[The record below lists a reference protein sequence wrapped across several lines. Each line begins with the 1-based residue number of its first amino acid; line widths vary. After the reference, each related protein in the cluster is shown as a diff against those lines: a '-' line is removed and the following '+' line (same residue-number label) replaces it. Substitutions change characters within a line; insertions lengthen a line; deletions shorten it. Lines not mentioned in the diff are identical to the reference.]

1 MNGHLRTLA
10 FASIL
15 SLGLWGCDSADQSE
29 VVAPIAEEPTAERVW
44 DLTDLYATPDDW
56 QAAFDEARDQITA
69 LPDLQEGFGDSAA
82 DLADRLEQS
91 SAVLKEVAR
100 LYVYASLKHDEDQRI
115 AENQERM
122 SLARNLY
129 TNYGSAV
136 SWMQP
141 AILRIGA
148 GAVNAYIATEPR
160 LAPFDHYLQD
170 VLRGA
175 DHTLGDEAESV
186 LAAASLVFDSPN
198 QIYELLVNADVP
210 WPTVTLSTGEEVLL
224 NQAGY
229 GYYRQAPN
237 REDRKL
243 VFDTFWP
250 VWEEFQDSLGAILG
264 TEVNANTTVA
274 RLRNYDSALE
284 MQLSADNIPTEVYET
299 LVEEV
304 NAALPTLHRY
314 FLLRGRMLGVEQMHY
329 YDIYPP
335 LVELDTHF
343 SLDESRDITLEA
355 LQPLGEVYGSHLA
368 AVTASDWIHAYPT
381 EGKRSG
387 AYMNGSAYDVHPY
400 VLLNHQ
406 DDYNSLSTY
415 AHEIGHAV
423 HTLLAAEAQP
433 FEKADY
439 STFTAEIASIIN
451 EIVLEEYMIA
461 HSETDQEK
469 LYYLGSALESMRGTF
484 FRQTMFAEFEQ
495 SIHEAV
501 ENGEAMSGSR
511 MTQIYGDLLKRYHG
525 DAEGVLLI
533 DDVYA
538 NEWAYIP
545 HFYYDFYVY
554 QYSTSMA
561 GAAWF
566 AERLLAGDTQ
576 VRDNFVE
583 VLKAGGSDYPTEILM
598 QAGLDMR
605 SPEPYR
611 ATVRRMNDIMDRIE
625 AILDN
630 NPDA

>member
-44 DLTDLYATPDDW
+44 DLTDLYATPEDW
-56 QAAFDEARDQITA
+56 RAMFDTVQEQITV
-69 LPDLQEGFGDSAA
+69 LPELQDGFGDSAA
-82 DLADRLEQS
+82 NLADRLEQTS
-91 SAVLKEVAR
+91 SVLKEVAR
-100 LYVYASLKHDEDQRI
+100 LYIYASLRNDENQTI
-115 AENQERM
+115 AESQERLNLSM
-122 SLARNLY
+122 SMY
-129 TNYGSAV
+129 SNYGSAV

-141 AILRIGA
+141 AILRIGR
-148 GAVNAYIATEPR
+148 GAVEAYIATEPR
-160 LAPFDHYLQD
+160 LEPFDHYLLD
-170 VLRGA
+170 TLREA
-175 DHTLGDEAESV
+175 PHTLGDEAESV
-186 LAAASLVFDSPN
+186 LAAAGLVFDSPN

-210 WPTVTLSTGEEVLL
+210 WPTVTLSTGEEARLD
-224 NQAGY
+224 QAGY
-229 GYYRQAPN
+229 AFYRQAPN

-243 VFDTFWP
+243 VFDTFWS
-250 VWEEFQDSLGAILG
+250 VWNEYQDSLGAILA

-274 RLRNYDSALE
+274 RLRHYDSFLH
-284 MQLSADNIPTEVYET
+284 MQMATENIPTEIYDT
-299 LVEEV
+299 LVAEV
-304 NAALPTLHRY
+304 NSALPTLHRY

-335 LVELDTHF
+335 LVELETHF
-343 SLDESRDITLEA
+343 SFDETRDITLDV
-355 LQPLGEVYGSHLA
+355 LSPMGETYGSHLERVA
-368 AVTASDWIHAYPT
+368 NSDWIHAYPAP
-381 EGKRSG
+381 GKRSG
-387 AYMNGSAYDVHPY
+387 AYMSGGAYDVHPY
-400 VLLNHQ
+400 LLLNHF

-423 HTLLAAEAQP
+423 HSLLANEAQP

-439 STFTAEIASIIN
+439 SLFIAEMASIIN
-451 EIVLEEYMIA
+451 EIVLEEHMIA
-461 HSETDQEK
+461 QAETDEAK
-469 LYYLGSALESMRGTF
+469 LFYLGQALESIRGTF

-495 SIHEAV
+495 SIHETV
-501 ENGEAMSGSR
+501 EQGEVLTGSR
-511 MTQIYGDLLKRYHG
+511 MTQMYGDILKRYHG
-525 DAEGVLLI
+525 HDDGVLLI
-533 DDVYA
+533 DDVYTM
-538 NEWAYIP
+538 EWAYIP

-554 QYSTSMA
+554 QYATSMA

-566 AERLLAGDTQ
+566 AERFLAGDTQ

-583 VLKAGGSDYPTEILM
+583 VLSAGGSDYPHEILM
-598 QAGLDMR
+598 RAGLDMR